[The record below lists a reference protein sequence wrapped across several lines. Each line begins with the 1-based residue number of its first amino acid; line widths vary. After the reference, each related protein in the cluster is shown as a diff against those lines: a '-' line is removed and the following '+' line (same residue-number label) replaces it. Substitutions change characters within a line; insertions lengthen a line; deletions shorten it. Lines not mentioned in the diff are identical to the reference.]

1 MLKYPPYSLFAGTEL
16 PLKWTHPVSQEQSWD
31 ALNSLKGGCSTAAMC
46 LRTVCSP
53 YAQPSLMVLLLQS
66 YINQS
71 PSHSQCGT
79 GQGNSFCS
87 LSPDKTRLRTVETHR
102 NPCANDFS
110 LLSQNLG
117 GPVPERCQALEG
129 SHCVRLLLGAPD
141 YIGEYVCKKMSLA
154 GWC

>member
-16 PLKWTHPVSQEQSWD
+16 PLKWTQPVSQEQSWD

-53 YAQPSLMVLLLQS
+53 YAQPSLMVSLLQS

-79 GQGNSFCS
+79 GQGNTPSAPYLQIRPGLGLFRHTGIPVQMIFHC
-87 LSPDKTRLRTVETHR
+87 LVKTLVDLFQKVPGFRGKSVCEVAPGCPRLHWRV
-102 NPCANDFS
+102 
-110 LLSQNLG
+110 
-117 GPVPERCQALEG
+117 
-129 SHCVRLLLGAPD
+129 CV
-141 YIGEYVCKKMSLA
+141 
-154 GWC
+154 